1 MNNLINKIKFCRICN
16 SKNLMYVHK
25 NEPSPIGEV
34 FVEKPKINLTQK
46 KYPINL
52 LLCKRCGLSQLE
64 HTIDSKVLYSNYLY
78 ETKSLYYLNLYF
90 KNAANRL
97 IKKYKLNSNSFVI
110 DIWPKFKRNN
120 FK

>member
-16 SKNLMYVHK
+16 SKNLMYVYK
-25 NEPSPIGEV
+25 NEPSPIGEA

-64 HTIDSKVLYSNYLY
+64 HTIDPKVLYSNYLY
-78 ETKSLYYLNLYF
+78 ETKSSYYLNLHF